1 MSDALRSKTVRAI
14 GHLGLGGALG
24 KVISLGSTLIMA
36 RLLSPADYGLMA
48 MAMVVIGFVGFFNEV
63 GIGSAIV
70 QKSKLTVSEVNGCFV
85 IALITSVL
93 LSALTFVL
101 SGVMA
106 KFFGNPRLEAMISVL
121 SVAFILGAFGTV
133 PLAFLRKELH
143 GEPA

>member
-70 QKSKLTVSEVNGCFV
+70 Q
-85 IALITSVL
+85 
-93 LSALTFVL
+93 
-101 SGVMA
+101 
-106 KFFGNPRLEAMISVL
+106 
-121 SVAFILGAFGTV
+121 
-133 PLAFLRKELH
+133 
-143 GEPA
+143 